1 MGGLGSLQACKC
13 FLRQVLEWR
22 SAVPTQANSYV
33 FENPQV
39 FEEVIAG
46 VSCQSDSVPGR
57 SLPTLVCPSGWP
69 SAAALK
75 LLQMFVDQSP
85 DNRLY

>member
-22 SAVPTQANSYV
+22 SAVPTQANMYV

-46 VSCQSDSVPGR
+46 VSC
-57 SLPTLVCPSGWP
+57 
-69 SAAALK
+69 
-75 LLQMFVDQSP
+75 
-85 DNRLY
+85 